1 MPVPEHIE
9 VTAPGRICLFGEH
22 QDFLGLPVIACAI
35 DLTMKIVVNTIRLT
49 IVCSSSVKLDNVHPL
64 C

>member
-1 MPVPEHIE
+1 MPVRKHIR
-9 VTAPGRICLFGEH
+9 VTALGRICLFDEH
-22 QDFLGLPVIACAI
+22 QYFLGLPVIACAI
-35 DLTMKIVVNTIRLT
+35 DLAIEIVVNTIRLT